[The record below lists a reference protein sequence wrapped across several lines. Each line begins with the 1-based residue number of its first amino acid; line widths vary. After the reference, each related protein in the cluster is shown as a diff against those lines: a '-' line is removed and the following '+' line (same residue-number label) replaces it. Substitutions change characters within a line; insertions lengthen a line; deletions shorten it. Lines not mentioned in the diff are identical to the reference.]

1 MRSECLLKMSP
12 AIVTSSPKLCP
23 IVCYKDDLAYKPSAM
38 FSKPKYP
45 LKIQIKTWS
54 GKMTNNPYKASVYI
68 ALSNKNNFFVDYQ
81 PCPSPSIHKWTSLH
95 CDLPQV
101 CNIGGLASSP
111 LTNKKYLKGD
121 QVHS

>member
-12 AIVTSSPKLCP
+12 AIVTSSPELCL

-68 ALSNKNNFFVDYQ
+68 ALSNSIISLSATNHVPPPQFI
-81 PCPSPSIHKWTSLH
+81 SGHPSIVISRKYAISEVW
-95 CDLPQV
+95 P
-101 CNIGGLASSP
+101 GP
-111 LTNKKYLKGD
+111 LTKKKM
-121 QVHS
+121 SER